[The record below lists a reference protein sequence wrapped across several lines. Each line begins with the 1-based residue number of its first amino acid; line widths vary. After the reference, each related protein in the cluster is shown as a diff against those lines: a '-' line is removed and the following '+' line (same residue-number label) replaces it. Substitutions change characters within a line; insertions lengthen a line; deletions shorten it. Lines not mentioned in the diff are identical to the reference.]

1 MANIILINDQDQE
14 QTLAGVSKLVARSTD
29 GDVEFSLG
37 GGGVGAGE
45 SFITNVQDFST
56 DPPQTGLFSES
67 FELTGSP
74 MTVKLYVDVPIDA
87 EVVSWMPRGGI
98 YIYTG
103 SGTSEKGR
111 VIPISSETWEESAVD
126 EKTKRYSAEITFSY
140 TDETYGSAKGYAY
153 LVYSFRYA
161 GVNTSI
167 VNGNTILSGPNSAKF
182 LSSALFLAPYPPIS
196 TPSGETQQFAVY
208 DMREDAGEN
217 IKIGA
222 MHSMPNTTEVYL
234 PAGIVEI
241 PDYCFYNMPNLGL
254 IDFSLSRTV
263 PILGTNY
270 TFAVIKSDYKI
281 RVPSALYD
289 AWITDKQWKG
299 LASHI
304 VAV

>member
-1 MANIILINDQDQE
+1 MANIILINDQDQD
-14 QTLAGVSKLVARSTD
+14 QTLTGVTNLVSRGPD
-29 GDVEFSLG
+29 GDIVFSLG
-37 GGGVGAGE
+37 GGGAGAGD
-45 SFITNVQDFST
+45 SLITNVQEFST
-56 DPPQTGLFSES
+56 EPPQTGWFGNS

-74 MTVKLYVDVPIDA
+74 MTVKLYVDVPIEA

-111 VIPISSETWEESAVD
+111 VIPISSETWGESNVD
-126 EKTKRYSAEITFSY
+126 EKTKRYGAEITFSY
-140 TDETYGSAKGYAY
+140 TDETSGAVQGYAY
-153 LVYSFRYA
+153 LVYSFRYD
-161 GVNTSI
+161 GVNVS
-167 VNGNTILSGPNSAKF
+167 VADGNTILSGPNSAKF

-196 TPSGETQQFAVY
+196 TPSGETQQFTVY
-208 DMREDAGEN
+208 DMRKDAGEN

-222 MHSMPNTTEVYL
+222 MHSMPNTNEVYL

-263 PILGTNY
+263 PILGKNY
-270 TFAVIKSDYKI
+270 TFVMIKSDYKI

-289 AWITDKQWKG
+289 AWITDKQWKS